1 MCLAIPGQ
9 IIKIEK
15 GKAKIKYPTVT
26 NYALIADEK
35 VKVGDWVMVQMGIV
49 VKILSK
55 TEAKQVLKAWQDKK

>member
-49 VKILSK
+49 VKKLDAK
-55 TEAKQVLKAWQDKK
+55 ETEQAVEGWI